1 MVSQFDCLSA
11 DECLQIQRQLHA
23 LKDQWESRMGDLPFF
38 TLGSASYMDAAKK
51 GEFYYKMKAK
61 RFNPLLKQHFGP
73 MYARVAEAI
82 ERETG
87 KPVVYEEHYGYPG
100 FHIFLHSEAFE
111 YNIAS
116 LHFDLQFQELTWRY
130 KDIDYEH
137 PLSITLPIALPK
149 SGGGMYCWD
158 IQHKDVKEL
167 SKGQLDK
174 MAQEQEPVL
183 IEYQVGQA
191 VVHEGLLL
199 HQIAPAEGMKQD
211 DERITLQ
218 GHGLCCNGVWHL
230 YW

>member
-1 MVSQFDCLSA
+1 MVSQFDCLTP
-11 DECLQIQRQLHA
+11 DECLQTQMRLHT
-23 LKDQWESRMGDLPFF
+23 LKDQWEPRLGDLPFF
-38 TLGSASYMDAAKK
+38 TLGAASYMDASKK

-61 RFNPLLKQHFGP
+61 RLNALLKKNFDP
-73 MYARVAEAI
+73 VYKKVAEVL
-82 ERETG
+82 EKEMG
-87 KPVVYEEHYGYPG
+87 KPVVYEENYGYPG

-116 LHFDLQFQELTWRY
+116 LHFDLQYELLSWRY
-130 KDIDYEH
+130 KEVDTKH
-137 PLSITLPIALPK
+137 PLSITLPISLPK

-158 IQHKDVKEL
+158 ILHEDVKDLPRE
-167 SKGQLDK
+167 SLDK
-174 MAQEQEPVL
+174 KAQEQEPVL

-199 HQIAPAEGMKQD
+199 HQIAPAEGMQED

-218 GHGLCCNGVWHL
+218 GHGLFCDGAWHL